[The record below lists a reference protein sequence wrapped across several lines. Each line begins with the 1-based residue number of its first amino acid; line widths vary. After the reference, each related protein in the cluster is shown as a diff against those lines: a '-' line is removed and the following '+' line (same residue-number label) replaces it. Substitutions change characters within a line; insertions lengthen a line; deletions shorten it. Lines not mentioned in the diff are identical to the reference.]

1 MIAPQGELL
10 MAKNQASLD
19 LNYQKID
26 GLVKKGGLVMQK
38 PGF

>member
-1 MIAPQGELL
+1 MIAPQGGL
-10 MAKNQASLD
+10 MAKSEANPD
-19 LNYQKID
+19 LNFQKID